1 MSLLRRRAM
10 MADNVHAKNGL
21 INGYYNNNYI
31 LVSDNNVIE
40 LINYPPW
47 ETTRIPFIQAFNI
60 KQGDILKIRLNMIES
75 FTEFVDFE
83 LSNGQEVVRVVFNKS
98 TKEGEFVFEN
108 TDKDYNDIN
117 VFRFFLR
124 NNQRSGSFV
133 LELYIN
139 NIQIL

>member
-1 MSLLRRRAM
+1 MGTVQAR
-10 MADNVHAKNGL
+10 KNGL
-21 INGYYNNNYI
+21 VNGYYNNNSM

-40 LINYPPW
+40 LIKYPPW
-47 ETTRIPFIQAFNI
+47 ATTRVPFIQVFNI
-60 KQGDILKIRLNMIES
+60 KKGDILKIRLSMIES
-75 FTEFVDFE
+75 FTEYVDFK
-83 LSNGQEVVRVVFNKS
+83 LSNGQEVVNVVINKE
-98 TKEGEFVFEN
+98 TDKGKFVFEN

-117 VFRFFLR
+117 ALQFFLR

>member
-1 MSLLRRRAM
+1 

-124 NNQRSGSFV
+124 NNQISGSFV